1 MGGIP
6 FTYGPLAYL
15 LKNRTYLGE
24 TGHNGA
30 GFTGEHEA
38 IIDRDTFD
46 KVQQLI
52 KSHSVTR
59 SGRQHASGALL
70 KTAHPRGGLRQY
82 LAADKH
88 QFTAKIIREQ
98 MCATLS

>member
-1 MGGIP
+1 LVAGKVVGGIP

-30 GFTGEHEA
+30 TFPGEHKA

-46 KVQQLI
+46 K
-52 KSHSVTR
+52 T
-59 SGRQHASGALL
+59 HAWCRPSSARTFGSS
-70 KTAHPRGGLRQY
+70 
-82 LAADKH
+82 
-88 QFTAKIIREQ
+88 F
-98 MCATLS
+98 